1 MKRINEGE
9 CHWEKKREQ
18 PTEEKK
24 KKDRGLT
31 SLKTAQ
37 HPKGVIVRTRFE
49 DMMTLVQK
57 LCFSF

>member
-24 KKDRGLT
+24 KKG
-31 SLKTAQ
+31 Q
-37 HPKGVIVRTRFE
+37 RTH
-49 DMMTLVQK
+49 L
-57 LCFSF
+57 S

>member
-9 CHWEKKREQ
+9 GHWREKNVSNQLKE
-18 PTEEKK
+18 K

-37 HPKGVIVRTRFE
+37 HPKGPIRIRFE
-49 DMMTLVQK
+49 GMMTLVQK

>member
-1 MKRINEGE
+1 MKESVTG
-9 CHWEKKREQ
+9 EKKREQ

-37 HPKGVIVRTRFE
+37 HPKGVIIRTRFE
-49 DMMTLVQK
+49 DMMSLVQK

>member
-1 MKRINEGE
+1 MKESVTGRKNVSNQL
-9 CHWEKKREQ
+9 KK
-18 PTEEKK
+18 KK

-37 HPKGVIVRTRFE
+37 HPKGVIIRTRFE